1 MYYITSLAKFGNSFE
16 VWGPKIYQS
25 KNKFLGNLVGGGGGG
40 GGVNLAIWRF
50 SNQYSSS
57 VLCFIFGSV
66 LFGFSH
72 YLMAG
77 NFRRRKLSQN
87 SQFCGYLE
95 SFLHE
100 IWGRSFGSTSEQSVN
115 VFSAKK
121 IFSPVRESFLPRK
134 FPAIYSI

>member
-1 MYYITSLAKFGNSFE
+1 MDKYYAFPSHFWLNTCSARDNYAHARTVDTRLFFSPPTKSLGTR
-16 VWGPKIYQS
+16 
-25 KNKFLGNLVGGGGGG
+25 L
-40 GGVNLAIWRF
+40 
-50 SNQYSSS
+50 SSS

-121 IFSPVRESFLPRK
+121 NFSPVRESFLPRK